1 MVYGYSTVHAAIRMA
16 AARVTRFGYSQCS
29 FKPQRVTVGGKT
41 TVLPRGYLLQMSYD
55 LVGAGADYPEWQGPP
70 RRTLVICTQQRSG
83 STLLG
88 EALYF
93 SGGLGCPLEYF
104 HGGFRP
110 GFAARWK
117 AGDLPTYVAA
127 LRHRTD
133 PSNSRSSFSGGT
145 SSSSCANTHRANSP
159 TFSGSRLPPVPPT
172 IHRRIL
178 AIISG
183 ILPNPTFVLL
193 GRRDQIGQAVSQ
205 YRAVEARRW
214 RKFVEGAAG
223 GEPAHNFNL
232 TFRIL
237 AAIQLH
243 NAHWHDFFRANGAC
257 YHALDYED
265 LAQSYETTLARL
277 FAAIGR
283 PDASIPPPRLHKQ
296 ADGHSE
302 RLARQF
308 IVGAREMTRR

>member
-1 MVYGYSTVHAAIRMA
+1 
-16 AARVTRFGYSQCS
+16 
-29 FKPQRVTVGGKT
+29 
-41 TVLPRGYLLQMSYD
+41 MSYD
-55 LVGAGADYPEWQGPP
+55 LVDAGADYPEWQGSP
-70 RRTLVICTQQRSG
+70 RRSLVICTQQRCG

-88 EALYF
+88 EAVYF

-104 HGGFRP
+104 HSGFRP

-117 AGDLPTYVAA
+117 ADDLPAYVAA
-127 LRHRTD
+127 LHRHRTD
-133 PSNSRSSFSGGT
+133 PSGT
-145 SSSSCANTHRANSP
+145 LAIKLFWRDVVHLLREYAPSEFTDLFWFTPAP
-159 TFSGSRLPPVPPT
+159 MPQT

-193 GRRDQIGQAVSQ
+193 GRRDQIGQAVSHH
-205 YRAVEARRW
+205 RAGEAGSW
-214 RKFVEGAAG
+214 RKFAEGAAG
-223 GEPAHNFNL
+223 GEPAHDFGL

-265 LAQSYETTLARL
+265 LVQSYESTLARL

-283 PDASIPPPRLHKQ
+283 SDARIPPPRLHKQ

-308 IVGAREMTRR
+308 FADAREMTRR

>member
-1 MVYGYSTVHAAIRMA
+1 
-16 AARVTRFGYSQCS
+16 
-29 FKPQRVTVGGKT
+29 
-41 TVLPRGYLLQMSYD
+41 MSYD

-117 AGDLPTYVAA
+117 ADDLPTYVAA
-127 LRHRTD
+127 LHRHRTD
-133 PSNSRSSFSGGT
+133 PSGT
-145 SSSSCANTHRANSP
+145 LAIKLFWRDVVQLLREYAPSEFTDLFRFTPAP
-159 TFSGSRLPPVPPT
+159 MPPT

-193 GRRDQIGQAVSQ
+193 GRRDQVRQAVSQ

-237 AAIQLH
+237 AGIQLH

-265 LAQSYETTLARL
+265 LAQSYESTLARL